1 MSRFELLK
9 AFLGVS
15 IMCLLGT
22 QCFAQTDISGPTE
35 VGNTIMPPG
44 TYSVRDER
52 TKKIYTLTVTTKG
65 TMILAPAAASVEPMP
80 ASQAATTAVTPA
92 AGAVTGTVPGAVP
105 GAVPGIPATGGK
117 NDAINSLINKGMQ
130 RGVKELMKHGGQKQI
145 QNLLK

>member
-1 MSRFELLK
+1 MFKVDLLK
-9 AFLGVS
+9 TSFGFTL
-15 IMCLLGT
+15 MCLLGT
-22 QCFAQTDISGPTE
+22 QCLAQTDISGPTE

-52 TKKIYTLTVTTKG
+52 SKKMYTLTVTTKG

-80 ASQAATTAVTPA
+80 SSQAATTAVTQTTP
-92 AGAVTGTVPGAVP
+92 VTGAVP
-105 GAVPGIPATGGK
+105 GVAGMPATAGK